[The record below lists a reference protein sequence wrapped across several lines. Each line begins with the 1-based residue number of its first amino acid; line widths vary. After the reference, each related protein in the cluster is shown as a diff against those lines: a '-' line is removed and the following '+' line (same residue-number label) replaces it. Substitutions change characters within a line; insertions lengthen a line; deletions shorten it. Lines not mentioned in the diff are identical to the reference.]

1 MTSLLMM
8 KWYVLGSRL
17 WVAMALRT
25 DQGESCPRVR
35 RWLTVVGSSLMGT
48 GVLGA
53 GVSSL
58 GSLGVGAKGFG

>member
-1 MTSLLMM
+1 
-8 KWYVLGSRL
+8 
-17 WVAMALRT
+17 MALWT
-25 DQGESCPRVR
+25 DQGESCPRAR
-35 RWLTVVGSSLMGT
+35 RWLIVAGSSLTGT